1 MKLQQE
7 TDIYTVKYKKRIY
20 GLPQAGIIAQ
30 EFLKERIAKHGY
42 TQRKI
47 IHGLW
52 KHKTRPTCFTLV
64 VGNFTVK
71 YTNEQDAEHLIS
83 MLKQDYDITIYL
95 EATKY
100 IGLTI
105 EWDLKKQPSPH
116 AYVGAFWKKPSFVS
130 NMKHPRRNKIHCI
143 PTFAQITEP
152 KKNTPKW
159 KLPPPQPNRCKI
171 HPSSCR
177 NTALLRPSS

>member
-1 MKLQQE
+1 MTE
-7 TDIYTVKYKKRIY
+7 DGYIYCKIQKRMY

-30 EFLKERIAKHGY
+30 ELLKERLAKHGY
-42 TQRKI
+42 MQSKI

-64 VGNFTVK
+64 VDDFAVK

-83 MLKQDYDITIYL
+83 MLKQDYDVTIDQ

-105 EWDLKKQPSPH
+105 EWD
-116 AYVGAFWKKPSFVS
+116 F
-130 NMKHPRRNKIHCI
+130 
-143 PTFAQITEP
+143 
-152 KKNTPKW
+152 KKN
-159 KLPPPQPNRCKI
+159 
-171 HPSSCR
+171 
-177 NTALLRPSS
+177 